1 MKNPKTTSSKPSLED
16 ALQNLEK
23 IVQELEKG
31 QLKLDESLEKFESG
45 VKLYRICRESLELAD
60 KKIKTLT
67 DELKEETWQE

>member
-1 MKNPKTTSSKPSLED
+1 MKNTKMTSSKPSLED

-67 DELKEETWQE
+67 DELKEETWEE